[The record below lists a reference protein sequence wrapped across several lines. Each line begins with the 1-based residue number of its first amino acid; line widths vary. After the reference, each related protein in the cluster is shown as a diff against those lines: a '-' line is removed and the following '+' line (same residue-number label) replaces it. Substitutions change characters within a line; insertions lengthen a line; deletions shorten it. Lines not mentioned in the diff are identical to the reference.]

1 MAYLLRRA
9 LIYLLFASTSAL
21 ALIPLLWAFAASFT
35 PLEKVFTYAYPFS
48 WRAFFPVEFTLDAY
62 VAIFTSESFG
72 RALLNTFGLGVAT
85 VLLSGAISA
94 LAGFAF
100 GVFKFWGKN
109 VLFALVL
116 FTFMVPFEVTVIPLY
131 ILINDLKWTNTW
143 NALLWPSLANGL
155 VIFLF
160 RQFFAEIPQD
170 IYDAAR
176 VDGAS
181 WWRIFAR
188 IALPLS
194 KPALISA
201 SLLIFLG
208 QWDSFFWPLLVAPKP
223 EMRLVQVAISMSV
236 EEHRTLW
243 NQLLAGSMLAAVTP
257 ILLLLPFQHYYV
269 RGVTGTGLKE

>member
-1 MAYLLRRA
+1 MTHLLRRLA
-9 LIYLLFASTSAL
+9 LYLLFFVTSAL
-21 ALIPLLWAFAASFT
+21 ALVPLLWAFAASFT

-48 WRAFFPVEFTLDAY
+48 WRAFFPVEFTLEAY
-62 VAIFTSESFG
+62 TAIFTSESFG
-72 RALLNTFGLGVAT
+72 RAMLNTFVLGVTT
-85 VLLSGAISA
+85 VFLSGAISA

-100 GVFKFWGKN
+100 GVFNFRGKN
-109 VLFALVL
+109 LLFALVL

-143 NALLWPSLANGL
+143 NALLFPSLANGL
-155 VIFLF
+155 LIFLF

-176 VDGAS
+176 VDGAG
-181 WWRIFAR
+181 WVRIFLR

-201 SLLIFLG
+201 GLLIFLG
-208 QWDSFFWPLLVAPKP
+208 QWDAFFWPLLVAPRP

-243 NQLLAGSMLAAVTP
+243 NQLLAGSMLAAIVP
-257 ILLLLPFQHYYV
+257 ILLLLPFQQYYV